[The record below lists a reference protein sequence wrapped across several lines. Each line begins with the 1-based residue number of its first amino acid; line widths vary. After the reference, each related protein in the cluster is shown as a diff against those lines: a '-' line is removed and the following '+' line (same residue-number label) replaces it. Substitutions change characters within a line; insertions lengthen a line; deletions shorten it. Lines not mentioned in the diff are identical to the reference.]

1 MKKAGLTAAALVAIC
16 LSNVYAMNA
25 TQALAQAQKC
35 EPEKLATK
43 YPSLVGKTI
52 NLAQDGESPP
62 FSFRDPKDFNHI
74 VGMDTELAETV
85 FKCAGIPI
93 QIVTAGWS
101 GLLPS
106 VISGQTDVM
115 WDILYYTPE
124 RAKKVDFVS
133 YMTAA
138 TGALVAKGNPQ
149 GIHSMADACGKRAT
163 AGLATVEE
171 AAFRDQSAKCVAA
184 GKPEISIITYPDI
197 PGGTRLIQNDRADVM
212 LSGLSVVNAII
223 AQTPTAFELGYQIV
237 TDYKVSA
244 AVTKGNKDLAQ
255 VIYDGLNIAMAD
267 GSYKTII
274 EKYGFNMSLALKP
287 EILTQ

>member
-1 MKKAGLTAAALVAIC
+1 MKRAILTAAAT
-16 LSNVYAMNA
+16 LSIGLLSFGLAA
-25 TQALAQAQKC
+25 TSASAQETKC
-35 EPEKLATK
+35 EPDKLATK

-62 FSFRDPKDFNHI
+62 FSFRDPKDFDHI
-74 VGMDTELAETV
+74 VGMDTELAEAV
-85 FKCAGIPI
+85 FKCAGVPI
-93 QIVTAGWS
+93 KIVTAGWS

-124 RAKKVDFVS
+124 RAKKVDFVT
-133 YMTAA
+133 YMVAA

-149 GIHSMADACGKRAT
+149 NIHSMADACGKRAT

-171 AAFRDQSAKCVAA
+171 AAFRDQAAKCIAA
-184 GKPEISIITYPDI
+184 GKPDISIVTYPDI

-212 LSGLSVVNAII
+212 LSGLSVVNALV
-223 AQTPTAFELGYQIV
+223 AQNPNAFELGYTIV

-244 AVTKGNKDLAQ
+244 AVTRGNKDLAKL
-255 VIYDGLNIAMAD
+255 IYDGLKIAMAD

-274 EKYGFNMSLALKP
+274 EKYGFSMSLALKP

>member
-1 MKKAGLTAAALVAIC
+1 
-16 LSNVYAMNA
+16 
-25 TQALAQAQKC
+25 
-35 EPEKLATK
+35 
-43 YPSLVGKTI
+43 
-52 NLAQDGESPP
+52 
-62 FSFRDPKDFNHI
+62 
-74 VGMDTELAETV
+74 MDTELAETV

>member
-1 MKKAGLTAAALVAIC
+1 MSSQKEIGMKRAILTAAAT
-16 LSNVYAMNA
+16 LSIGLLSFGLAA
-25 TQALAQAQKC
+25 TSASAQETKC
-35 EPEKLATK
+35 EPDKLATK

-62 FSFRDPKDFNHI
+62 FSFRDPKDFDHI
-74 VGMDTELAETV
+74 VGMDTELAEAV
-85 FKCAGIPI
+85 FKCAGVPI
-93 QIVTAGWS
+93 KIVTAGWS

-106 VISGQTDVM
+106 VISGQTDV
-115 WDILYYTPE
+115 
-124 RAKKVDFVS
+124 DFVT
-133 YMTAA
+133 YMVAA

-149 GIHSMADACGKRAT
+149 NIHSMADACGKRAT

-171 AAFRDQSAKCVAA
+171 AAFRDQAAKCIAA
-184 GKPEISIITYPDI
+184 GKPDISIVTYPDI

-212 LSGLSVVNAII
+212 LSGLSVVNALV
-223 AQTPTAFELGYQIV
+223 AQNPNAFELGYTIV

-244 AVTKGNKDLAQ
+244 AVTRGNKDLAKL
-255 VIYDGLNIAMAD
+255 IYDGLKIAMAD

-274 EKYGFNMSLALKP
+274 EKYGFSMSLALKP